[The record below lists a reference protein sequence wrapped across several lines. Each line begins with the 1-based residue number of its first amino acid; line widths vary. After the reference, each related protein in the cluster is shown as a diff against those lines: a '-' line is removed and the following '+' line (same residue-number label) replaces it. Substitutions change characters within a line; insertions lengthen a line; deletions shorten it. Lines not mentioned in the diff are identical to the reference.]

1 MSTSTHLPLC
11 VYCGTARSADESRC
25 PHCGRPWIDV
35 RVGST
40 GAIADQTRVPATV
53 GARSIAAESVV
64 NSTRVENPA
73 PAEAPITDS
82 PIEDTALTET
92 TPEDAPAEDTLTEAV
107 SDDPPAEADTVPE
120 AVSDDS
126 PAEVALP
133 TEPTPGE
140 TSVGETAV
148 TTTATATI
156 DGITGDVASVGEA
169 ATQAAEADADV
180 VPPPPVVQGEEGPT
194 ADPSQRFVWL
204 IPALIAG
211 SAVIVITLFAFGFLD
226 GETEPTTAPVA
237 ATVPIPTTAAPTT
250 TTQAPTTTA
259 VPSTTTT
266 STTIPEPADIEP
278 VGDAIPMSSLT
289 LKAGGIGPLVVG
301 DAAPDAI
308 GRLVASLGRP
318 EATGLADEEFGLC
331 AGEDGRY
338 VRWAGLTVVV
348 SGTLQDGVFA
358 GYRFEEQAVPTMHL
372 DLATPSGIRVGDP
385 LTALNE
391 VYAAYH
397 IDYVSDGGASLFRLS
412 DEEGLLLWGPVSSIE
427 DSGRIEGIYS
437 PDACSSQGR

>member
-1 MSTSTHLPLC
+1 
-11 VYCGTARSADESRC
+11 
-25 PHCGRPWIDV
+25 
-35 RVGST
+35 
-40 GAIADQTRVPATV
+40 V
-53 GARSIAAESVV
+53 GAGSIAAESVIA
-64 NSTRVENPA
+64 STGVEDAA
-73 PAEAPITDS
+73 PTEAPITDS
-82 PIEDTALTET
+82 PMEDTALTET
-92 TPEDAPAEDTLTEAV
+92 TPVDTPAEDILPEGA
-107 SDDPPAEADTVPE
+107 SDDPPVEEALLAD
-120 AVSDDS
+120 
-126 PAEVALP
+126 
-133 TEPTPGE
+133 PTPGE
-140 TSVGETAV
+140 TSVPETAV
-148 TTTATATI
+148 TATATPAI
-156 DGITGDVASVGEA
+156 DDTAGDAASVGEA
-169 ATQAAEADADV
+169 ATQAAGAGADV
-180 VPPPPVVQGEEGPT
+180 VPPPPVVESEEGPT

-211 SAVIVITLFAFGFLD
+211 SAVIVVALFAFGFLD

-237 ATVPIPTTAAPTT
+237 AAVPIPTTAAPTT

-318 EATGLADEEFGLC
+318 EATGLADEELGLC

-372 DLATPSGIRVGDP
+372 DLATPSGIRLGDP
-385 LTALNE
+385 LSALNE
-391 VYAAYH
+391 VYAAYQ
-397 IDYVSDGGASLFRLS
+397 IDYVSDGGTSLFRLS

-427 DSGRIEGIYS
+427 NSGRVEGIHS
-437 PDACSSQGR
+437 PDACSS